1 MQTLLPHCSLATV
14 NSITW
19 SNLKCWLVLERLSGL
34 GSSLIIC
41 FLTHKQPCPLCSPV
55 QLTIAISGW
64 WALCCHCVQLPRAAN
79 FLFFYRNLLPTT
91 LPLLQRAPQQCHRE
105 KERHKENDALIKV
118 THTEIRKKQHRSPVS
133 SPPPS
138 GVPKQETF
146 HIGTLI
152 LVLPLLAQ
160 SFLSVRNTLS
170 SILQNQFL
178 IFYLNVDYAV
188 HNASDENSKLC

>member
-64 WALCCHCVQLPRAAN
+64 WALCCQCVQLPRAAN

-105 KERHKENDALIKV
+105 KERHKEKRCPNQSH
-118 THTEIRKKQHRSPVS
+118 THRDQKKAAQESCILTSTIWRPETGNLPYWDPYPGPSTLSPV
-133 SPPPS
+133 
-138 GVPKQETF
+138 F
-146 HIGTLI
+146 
-152 LVLPLLAQ
+152 LVCEKHPLLYPPEPIFN
-160 SFLSVRNTLS
+160 FLFKCR
-170 SILQNQFL
+170 
-178 IFYLNVDYAV
+178 
-188 HNASDENSKLC
+188 LCCT